1 MGGADDT
8 EVGDIVEVDGEG
20 EIMIEEGVAD
30 VVRDVLVALGD
41 AVEDEAAIRDV
52 VGDMLAG
59 GDAVEDVGKDVCIRD
74 SVVNVVVAGDMVEDV
89 LEPWGDAVEDA
100 EEDVLKE
107 GAGTIVVISGTIV
120 VVQEIIESSRTA

>member
-1 MGGADDT
+1 MGGVDNT
-8 EVGDIVEVDGEG
+8 EVEDIVEVDGEG
-20 EIMIEEGVAD
+20 VIMFEEGVAD

-41 AVEDEAAIRDV
+41 AVEDEAAIGDV
-52 VGDMLAG
+52 VGDVLAG

-100 EEDVLKE
+100 EDVLKE
-107 GAGTIVVISGTIV
+107 GAGTIVVISRSIV
-120 VVQEIIESSRTA
+120 VV

>member
-30 VVRDVLVALGD
+30 VVRDVLAAFGD
-41 AVEDEAAIRDV
+41 VVEDE
-52 VGDMLAG
+52 
-59 GDAVEDVGKDVCIRD
+59 
-74 SVVNVVVAGDMVEDV
+74 
-89 LEPWGDAVEDA
+89 
-100 EEDVLKE
+100 
-107 GAGTIVVISGTIV
+107 AGTIVVISGTIV